1 MRATEVRHDMNVK
14 KREKQAVFDR
24 VLKAVH
30 SSILRRADIGGERL
44 VYRIPTFFAG
54 LPLLK
59 MDECVC
65 HVLESL
71 QNDGYTVRFTA
82 PNSVYV
88 SWDANE
94 TKQVPK
100 LSQKDI
106 VESGKRAATTYSKKK
121 GQIQTVVRIQPNV
134 DILTNNSK
142 PVTTTKPIRIP
153 VVENRVHPHPGAV
166 PIYPACSPAIG
177 QKPIQYAG
185 NQQYGIQQAW
195 VQNPR
200 RHDMLAWEAFE
211 ASQPINLLQ
220 PPIVTGVPG
229 RRLQYADSRVSVPS
243 ASLCATNHIQ
253 KQQQQ
258 RATPQSASQ
267 FVNATAIGRKGGLI
281 LDIT

>member
-65 HVLESL
+65 HVLNSL

-88 SWDANE
+88 SWDASE
-94 TKQVPK
+94 SKQVPK

-106 VESGKRAATTYSKKK
+106 MESGNQAASMYSKKK
-121 GQIQTVVRIQPNV
+121 GQMKTVVRIQPDV
-134 DILTNNSK
+134 DILQHNNK

-153 VVENRVHPHPGAV
+153 EVGNNTHTQTAAVQVYPTYTLSIRKQPINNVVNMV
-166 PIYPACSPAIG
+166 
-177 QKPIQYAG
+177 
-185 NQQYGIQQAW
+185 
-195 VQNPR
+195 
-200 RHDMLAWEAFE
+200 RHVWTPDQSQPNMLPWEVFE
-211 ASQPINLLQ
+211 ASQPINLLR
-220 PPIVTGVPG
+220 PPIATGVPG
-229 RRLQYADSRVSVPS
+229 RRLHYTDSRASIPNTSPS
-243 ASLCATNHIQ
+243 PVTYIQPNQKPSSHYASKNIYAT
-253 KQQQQ
+253 
-258 RATPQSASQ
+258 S
-267 FVNATAIGRKGGLI
+267 IGRKGGVI